1 MSDPRG
7 IVVSTTTKEE
17 KMDNINGLLD
27 FDGADLQAEEEEEF
41 SFAVDHEAVYDCD
54 PYDVEAY
61 HAEAMLAY
69 YD

>member
-1 MSDPRG
+1 
-7 IVVSTTTKEE
+7 
-17 KMDNINGLLD
+17 MDEDVFFTDDDD
-27 FDGADLQAEEEEEF
+27 FEIWGDEDYLAEEEEF

-69 YD
+69 CD

>member
-1 MSDPRG
+1 MSDPRA

-27 FDGADLQAEEEEEF
+27 FDGADLKVEEDEEF
-41 SFAVDHEAVYDCD
+41 NFAVDHEAVYDCD

-69 YD
+69 WD

>member
-27 FDGADLQAEEEEEF
+27 FDGADYEAEEAEEF
-41 SFAVDHEAVYDCD
+41 AALVDHEAGFDCD
-54 PYDVEAY
+54 PYDVESY
-61 HAEAMLAY
+61 YAEAMLAY
-69 YD
+69 HD

>member
-1 MSDPRG
+1 
-7 IVVSTTTKEE
+7 
-17 KMDNINGLLD
+17 MDNINGLLD
-27 FDGADLQAEEEEEF
+27 FDGADYESEEEEF